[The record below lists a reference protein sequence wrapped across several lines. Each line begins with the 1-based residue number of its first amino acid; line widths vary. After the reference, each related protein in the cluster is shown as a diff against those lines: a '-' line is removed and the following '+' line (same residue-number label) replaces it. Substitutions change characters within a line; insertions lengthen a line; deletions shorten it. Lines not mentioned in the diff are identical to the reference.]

1 MKNIKSWAAGVG
13 IAIMLSVSAI
23 AQTSATVP
31 VPSKIGWV
39 NTGTFADEKTGVTRF
54 VNALKSIDGE
64 FKPKVTELEGIQT
77 RLNAIGDELRNTG
90 NAAVPMKPETI
101 QAKRDEGERLQREAE
116 FKKKEFE
123 VAYARRRN
131 EVIGPISADIIK
143 AMQEFARQKGYA
155 VILDIGTLAQ
165 ANAILVLEPSADIT
179 TEFTAFYNA
188 RPAVT
193 ALAVPK

>member
-1 MKNIKSWAAGVG
+1 MKNIKLWAAGIG
-13 IAIMLSVSAI
+13 IAVMFSVSAV
-23 AQTSATVP
+23 AQTTP

-39 NTGTFADEKTGVTRF
+39 NTGTFADEKKGVARF
-54 VNALKSIDGE
+54 VNALKAIDGG
-64 FKPKVTELEGIQT
+64 FKPQVAELEGLQT
-77 RLNAIGDELRNTG
+77 RLNAISDELRNAG
-90 NAAVPMKPETI
+90 NSAVPMKPETI

-123 VAYARRRN
+123 AAYTRKRN

-143 AMQEFARQKGYA
+143 AMQEFAKQKGYA

-188 RPAVT
+188 RPAIT